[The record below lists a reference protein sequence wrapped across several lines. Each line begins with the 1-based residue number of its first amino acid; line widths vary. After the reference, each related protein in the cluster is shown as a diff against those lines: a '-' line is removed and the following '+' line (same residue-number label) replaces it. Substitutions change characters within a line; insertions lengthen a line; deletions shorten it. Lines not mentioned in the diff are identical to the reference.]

1 MEIVGYEVV
10 EARILLIMGATRMC
24 DSFYEKETKEA
35 MKNTKVIV
43 NGARYR
49 DLICYT

>member
-1 MEIVGYEVV
+1 
-10 EARILLIMGATRMC
+10 MC